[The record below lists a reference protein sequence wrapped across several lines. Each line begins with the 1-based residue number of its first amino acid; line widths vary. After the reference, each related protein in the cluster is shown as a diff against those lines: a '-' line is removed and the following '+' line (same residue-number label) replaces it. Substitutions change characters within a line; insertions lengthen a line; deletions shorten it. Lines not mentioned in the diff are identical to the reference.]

1 MSPATIAPGGAA
13 LVTGAS
19 GGLGRAFAE
28 LFAADGWK
36 PILVSRDAERL
47 NVVAADL
54 KARFG
59 VEAPVIAADLARP
72 GSAQGLYDRVRAS
85 GIAVDALVNN
95 AGFATYGLFADL
107 PLEGE
112 REEVMLNVVALT
124 ELTKLFLGPMLAR
137 KRGRIMNVASTAA
150 FQPGPTMATY
160 CATKAFVLSFSEAL
174 SNEVAGTG
182 VNVTCF
188 CPGAT
193 ATGFQAR
200 AGMADS
206 PLFTSRPMPDATS
219 VARVGYAA
227 MLAGKRLEIDGL
239 LNTIM
244 AFSPRVAPRGLVL
257 KIGRRI
263 LGGG

>member
-1 MSPATIAPGGAA
+1 VSAATIAPGGAA
-13 LVTGAS
+13 LITGAS

-36 PILVSRDAERL
+36 PILVSRNAERL

-54 KARFG
+54 KARFN
-59 VEAPVIAADLARP
+59 VDAPVIAADLAQP
-72 GSAQGLYDRVRAS
+72 GSAQRLFDGVQAL

-95 AGFATYGLFADL
+95 AGFATWGLFADL

-124 ELTKLFLGPMLAR
+124 ELSKLFLGPMLAR
-137 KRGRIMNVASTAA
+137 KRGRILNVASTAA

-160 CATKAFVLSFSEAL
+160 CASKAFVLSLSEAL
-174 SNEVAGTG
+174 SNEVAGSG
-182 VNVTCF
+182 VSVTCF

-206 PLFTSRPMPDATS
+206 PLVKRQPMADASS

-227 MLAGKRLEIDGL
+227 MLAGKRLQIEGL
-239 LNTIM
+239 LNTVM
-244 AFSPRVAPRGLVL
+244 AFSPRLAPRGLVL
-257 KIGRRI
+257 QIGRRI